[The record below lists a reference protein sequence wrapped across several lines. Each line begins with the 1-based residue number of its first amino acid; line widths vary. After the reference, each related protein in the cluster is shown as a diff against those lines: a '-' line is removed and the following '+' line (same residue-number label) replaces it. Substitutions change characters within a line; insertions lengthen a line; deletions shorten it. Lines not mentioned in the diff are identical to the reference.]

1 MNQVLEALQ
10 AARWREIYSWLTAN
24 SAEQLAVQLRQ
35 LGVSPEKI
43 STTANLLIAMEETDP
58 VEAPRSWKREDKAA
72 FAALPRAI
80 KEAIAHRETERDR
93 EVRRLQN
100 ATAEHKKEAERLRA
114 LLAPPAAAQQTN
126 GASKESETH
135 EQEDQTRRI

>member
-1 MNQVLEALQ
+1 MNAVLDALQ
-10 AARWREIYSWLTAN
+10 AARWREIYGWLTLN

-43 STTANLLIAMEETDP
+43 SAVAGLLTAMDETDP

-80 KEAIAHRETERDR
+80 KEAIAHRENERDR
-93 EVRRLQN
+93 EVRNKQNEAGLLRREVAELRKRL
-100 ATAEHKKEAERLRA
+100 EE
-114 LLAPPAAAQQTN
+114 LAPTPAAQHN
-126 GASKESETH
+126 GGAKEEGNAV
-135 EQEDQTRRI
+135 RRN